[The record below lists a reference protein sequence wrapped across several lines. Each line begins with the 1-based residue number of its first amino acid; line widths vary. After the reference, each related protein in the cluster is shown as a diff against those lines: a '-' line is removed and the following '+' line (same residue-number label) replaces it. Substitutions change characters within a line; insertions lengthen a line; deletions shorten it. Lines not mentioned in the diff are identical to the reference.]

1 MPRRGASIE
10 LLGSGMKVLKMS
22 EGQNIQKQI
31 DALKTIASAQAGIRN
46 NLMEFQGATS
56 LASVEAERTFE
67 PITRVL
73 GKTEEEKKQER
84 ALARQVGPGAARAL
98 LEAPDAPA
106 PAPAPAQPRILPPP
120 PVGELRFNELPTLKE
135 LRRSVL
141 GKGYKAD
148 TTKASLT
155 QKDGKFMLGGIEYD
169 LSLTADGK
177 LEMTPTKGGASVEVT
192 RGLGLLLVGDGTV
205 GSPTDADYRTYR
217 ALVPNLTNYPANNF
231 KAQDIVRLMG
241 FGIKRRPKVSMAAR
255 IQGDEFGRAKVDM
268 KKLKKGILEMRDQEG
283 GEIMM
288 VRPVSDGVRHLLV
301 NRAAKS
307 HAGTKYTQ
315 KDLEDFNE
323 IAKVAKAYIPKST
336 NKAMMT
342 NKGVAAAVFI
352 EKDPVR
358 MAERLEIL
366 IGLKQGGKESTDN
379 INEAMVLAD
388 SLLRTRHISKPNHEE
403 IFEILMS

>member
-98 LEAPDAPA
+98 LEAPPA
-106 PAPAPAQPRILPPP
+106 VPGAAPAPAQLLIGAPP
-120 PVGELRFNELPTLKE
+120 PVGALRFNQLPTLTE
-135 LRRSVL
+135 LRTSVL
-141 GKGYKAD
+141 GKGNKPD
-148 TTKASLT
+148 KTKASLT
-155 QKDGKFMLGGIEYD
+155 QKDGKFKLGGVEYD

-177 LEMTPTKGGASVEVT
+177 LEMTPTAGGASVEVT
-192 RGLGLLLVGDGTV
+192 RGLGLLLVGNGAV
-205 GSPTDADYRTYR
+205 GSPTDADYQTYR
-217 ALVPNLTNYPANNF
+217 ALIPDLATYANNV
-231 KAQDIVRLMG
+231 KAADIRRIMG

-268 KKLKKGILEMRDQEG
+268 AKLKKGVLEMRDIEG
-283 GEIMM
+283 GAIMM
-288 VRPVSDGVRHLLV
+288 VRPVSDGVRHLLL
-301 NRAAKS
+301 NRAAKT
-307 HAGTKYTQ
+307 HAGKKYSQ

-323 IAKVAKAYIPKST
+323 IASVAKAYIPKST
-336 NKAMMT
+336 NKSMMK
-342 NKGVAAAVFI
+342 NRGVAAAVFI